1 MGVTSHD
8 IREIISQT
16 AKNFGL
22 VWEKYRCTAYN
33 MKNSVKLDSLDRR
46 IVAELQRD
54 GSLSNAELADRVG
67 STGPSCWRRV
77 KALEDRGILKGAVRL
92 ADPEMLG
99 QAVNV
104 LCDVRMKSYSSES
117 MQAFEQFVQDHPQI
131 MECYSMSGEWDYLMR
146 IVASDVSDYEHFLMR
161 TLLKHP
167 SVSGA
172 SSRFA
177 LSVTKYKT
185 DLPT

>member
-1 MGVTSHD
+1 V
-8 IREIISQT
+8 R
-16 AKNFGL
+16 
-22 VWEKYRCTAYN
+22 
-33 MKNSVKLDSLDRR
+33 
-46 IVAELQRD
+46 
-54 GSLSNAELADRVG
+54 
-67 STGPSCWRRV
+67 
-77 KALEDRGILKGAVRL
+77 ALEDRGIFKASVRL

-117 MQAFEQFVQDHPQI
+117 MEAFEQFVRAHPQI

-146 IVASDVSDYEHFLMR
+146 VVASDVSDYEHFLMR

-185 DLPT
+185 ELPT